1 MHSHSKA
8 FRRKYHKWYDKHWGV
23 RVERSYSLK
32 AAERGGDDDDV
43 SEFSP
48 AELTCALG
56 DAFHRAYLNMVEWGA

>member
-1 MHSHSKA
+1 MCVSVQMPLAIILGTWS
-8 FRRKYHKWYDKHWGV
+8 
-23 RVERSYSLK
+23 ERSYSLK
-32 AAERGGDDDDV
+32 AAERGGDDDD

>member
-56 DAFHRAYLNMVEWGA
+56 DAFHRGVP